1 MTANGRVT
9 LAWGD
14 GDHEFNIAK
23 IAHVLELEDKCGC
36 GVREILTRIIERR
49 WYVQDIREVIR
60 LSLIGGGKS
69 PVEALVLVK
78 RYFDERPWEE
88 SVMTAQAIL
97 LASIV
102 GVPGDE
108 VGKDQAEG
116 TATGAMDALS
126 APPSTET
133 GAQSDGPQE
142 KPTKQHSGNSAPLST
157 DTTEPTAGMTSP
169 SHQPGLSSTL

>member
-1 MTANGRVT
+1 MAANGHVT

-14 GDHEFNIAK
+14 GDHDFNLAK

-36 GVREILTRIIERR
+36 GVREVLTRIIERR

-60 LSLIGGGKS
+60 LSLIGGGKT

-88 SVMTAQAIL
+88 SVTTAQTIL

-116 TATGAMDALS
+116 TTTEAMDALS
-126 APPSTET
+126 APPSTEP
-133 GAQSDGPQE
+133 APSSDGLQE
-142 KPTKQHSGNSAPLST
+142 KPTQQPSGNSPQPST
-157 DTTEPTAGMTSP
+157 DTIAPKVGMSNP
-169 SHQPGLSSTL
+169 AP

>member
-1 MTANGRVT
+1 MPANGCVT

-14 GDHEFNIAK
+14 GDHDFNLAK
-23 IAHVLELEDKCGC
+23 IGLVLELEAKCGC
-36 GVREILTRIIERR
+36 GVREVLTRIIERR

-60 LSLIGGGKS
+60 LSLIGGGKT
-69 PVEALVLVK
+69 PVESLVLVK

-88 SVMTAQAIL
+88 SVTTAQAVL

-116 TATGAMDALS
+116 TTTEAMDALS
-126 APPSTET
+126 APPST
-133 GAQSDGPQE
+133 GPAPSSDGHPE
-142 KPTKQHSGNSAPLST
+142 KPTTQPSGNSLPGSMP
-157 DTTEPTAGMTSP
+157 TTEPTAAKTSP
-169 SHQPGLSSTL
+169 IPQPGLSSTP